1 MLLINK
7 RKVEVVVC
15 LLLLFVMATA
25 VACNGDGSVGGLT
38 GPADSSA
45 EANAERPFPLP
56 RHDLLLLCDEAGSEA
71 HSLMRYDLGRDEW
84 GRVLDGRHFSQ
95 MFALPQQQDVMLLE
109 LPEDEDAHR
118 AILWREG
125 EEQFL
130 FDTASFTTQGQTDPG
145 GQWLVVY
152 EQRPFAANPPALLD
166 LNRCRQGE
174 CTPTPLAGE
183 PTWSGDGQWTLLNDT
198 TNPSD
203 GDTPHGL
210 LLGNA
215 QGEVVRQ
222 LSPRSVGSSLFWLDE
237 ETYGYFRPPLEFE
250 AAPDVTAANPAE
262 VVIASVA
269 ADSPTVLL
277 KADAV
282 WPLQPDE
289 NFPLSFYMEAAAV
302 PADADR
308 LLLLAVAYDPE
319 DVSPSGPG
327 LTAGRPGLTAG
338 KIRTQLWRLER
349 SSAELSLLLQ
359 ADILSAP
366 RFSPDGRWLWLG
378 GYLLEMQ
385 DDPGAVPQIKASL
398 HLFDLQNGW
407 QHSRIDTFAG
417 TISGFQSSRAAAW
430 SADGQWLF
438 IAGDDRLQIV
448 APADNQH
455 LTLPLPAAGCR
466 QVVWDGESGS

>member
-1 MLLINK
+1 MLLTNK
-7 RKVEVVVC
+7 GRAEVVVC

-38 GPADSSA
+38 GPADTSA

-56 RHDLLLLCDEAGSEA
+56 PHNLLLLCGETGSEA

-95 MFALPQQQDVMLLE
+95 MFALPQQQDVLLLE

-152 EQRPFAANPPALLD
+152 EQRPFSAKPPALLD

-183 PTWSGDGQWTLLNDT
+183 PIWSGDGQWTLLNDT
-198 TNPSD
+198 TITSD

-215 QGEVVRQ
+215 QGEVVGQ
-222 LSPRSVGSSLFWLDE
+222 PGPRVAGSSPFWLDE
-237 ETYGYFRPPLEFE
+237 ETFGYFRPPLEFE
-250 AAPDVTAANPAE
+250 AVPDVTTANLAE
-262 VVIASVA
+262 VVITSVS
-269 ADSPTVLL
+269 ADDPTVLL
-277 KADAV
+277 KADAL

-327 LTAGRPGLTAG
+327 LTAGNV
-338 KIRTQLWRLER
+338 RTQLWRLER

-359 ADILSAP
+359 ADLLSTP
-366 RFSPDGRWLWLG
+366 QFSPDGRWLWLG
-378 GYLLEMQ
+378 GYLLAMQ
-385 DDPGAVPQIKASL
+385 DDAEAVPEIVASL

-417 TISGFQSSRAAAW
+417 TIAGFQSGQAAAW

-438 IAGDDRLQIV
+438 IAGGDRLQIV

>member
-1 MLLINK
+1 MLLTNK
-7 RKVEVVVC
+7 SKVEVVICFC

-25 VACNGDGSVGGLT
+25 AACNGDGSVGGLT

-45 EANAERPFPLP
+45 EADAERPFPLP
-56 RHDLLLLCDEAGSEA
+56 PHNLLLLCGETGSEA
-71 HSLMRYDLGRDEW
+71 HSLMGYDLGRDEW
-84 GRVLDGRHFSQ
+84 GRVLDGRHFSR
-95 MFALPQQQDVMLLE
+95 MFALPQQQDVLLLE
-109 LPEDEDAHR
+109 SPEDQGAHR

-152 EQRPFAANPPALLD
+152 EQRPFAAKPPALLD
-166 LNRCRQGE
+166 LNRCRQGA

-183 PTWSGDGQWTLLNDT
+183 PTWSGDGQRTLLNDT
-198 TNPSD
+198 TIPSEAHTSD
-203 GDTPHGL
+203 GL

-215 QGEVVRQ
+215 QGEVIRQ

-250 AAPDVTAANPAE
+250 AAPDMTAANLAE

-269 ADSPTVLL
+269 ADNPTVLL
-277 KADAV
+277 EADAL

-319 DVSPSGPG
+319 AVSPSGPG
-327 LTAGRPGLTAG
+327 LMADN
-338 KIRTQLWRLER
+338 IRTQLWRLER

-366 RFSPDGRWLWLG
+366 QFSPDGRWLWLG

-385 DDPGAVPQIKASL
+385 DDAEAVPEIEASL
-398 HLFDLQNGW
+398 HLFDLQNEW
-407 QHSRIDTFAG
+407 QHSRIDTFAS

-438 IAGDDRLQIV
+438 IAGGDRLQIV

-455 LTLPLPAAGCR
+455 LTLSLPAAGCS

>member
-1 MLLINK
+1 MLLTNK
-7 RKVEVVVC
+7 SRVEVVIC
-15 LLLLFVMATA
+15 LLLVFVMATA

-45 EANAERPFPLP
+45 EADAERPFSLP
-56 RHDLLLLCDEAGSEA
+56 PHNLLLLCGETGSEA
-71 HSLMRYDLGRDEW
+71 PSLMRYDLGRDEW

-95 MFALPQQQDVMLLE
+95 MFALPQQQDVLLLE
-109 LPEDEDAHR
+109 LPEDEGAHR

-152 EQRPFAANPPALLD
+152 EQRSFAAKPPALLD

-277 KADAV
+277 KADAL

-289 NFPLSFYMEAAAV
+289 NFPHSFYMEAAAV

-319 DVSPSGPG
+319 AVSPSGPG
-327 LTAGRPGLTAG
+327 LMAGN
-338 KIRTQLWRLER
+338 IRTQLWRLER

-366 RFSPDGRWLWLG
+366 QFSPDGRWLWLG

-385 DDPGAVPQIKASL
+385 DDAEAVPETEASL
-398 HLFDLQNGW
+398 HLFDLRNEW
-407 QHSRIDTFAG
+407 QHSRIDTFAS
-417 TISGFQSSRAAAW
+417 TIAGFQSGRAAAW

-438 IAGDDRLQIV
+438 IAGGDQLQIV

-455 LTLPLPAAGCR
+455 LTLSLPAAGCS
-466 QVVWDGESGS
+466 QVVWAGESGS

>member
-1 MLLINK
+1 MINK
-7 RKVEVVVC
+7 SRVKGVVC

-56 RHDLLLLCDEAGSEA
+56 RHNLLLLCGEAGSDA

-95 MFALPQQQDVMLLE
+95 MFALPQQQDVLLLE
-109 LPEDEDAHR
+109 LPEDEGAQR

-166 LNRCRQGE
+166 LNGCRQGE

-183 PTWSGDGQWTLLNDT
+183 PIWSGDGQRTLLNDT
-198 TNPSD
+198 TIPSD
-203 GDTPHGL
+203 GDTSDGL

-250 AAPDVTAANPAE
+250 AVPDMTAANLAE
-262 VVIASVA
+262 VVIASVSA
-269 ADSPTVLL
+269 GDPTVLL
-277 KADAV
+277 EADAL

-289 NFPLSFYMEAAAV
+289 DFPLSFYMEAAAV

-327 LTAGRPGLTAG
+327 LMAGN
-338 KIRTQLWRLER
+338 IRTQLWRLER

-366 RFSPDGRWLWLG
+366 QFSPDGRWLWLG

-385 DDPGAVPQIKASL
+385 DDPGAVPEIEASL
-398 HLFDLQNGW
+398 HLFDLHNGW

-417 TISGFQSSRAAAW
+417 TISGFQSGRAAAW

-438 IAGDDRLQIV
+438 IAGGDELQIV
-448 APADNQH
+448 APADNQYV
-455 LTLPLPAAGCR
+455 TLSLPAAGCR